1 MRYVVEIDERAVWRP
16 APRLGALFHEYVLAL
31 EDLIGVPAGI
41 TPFAPGYLIL
51 DRTAHEAFVRE
62 LHRWSA
68 GSGHPLAAEL
78 SEPVL
83 AISLVLLERAGVVL
97 ALDSEAPRP
106 AEEVARYAAAI
117 PGGAPGETG
126 SLPVLTPW

>member
-16 APRLGALFHEYVLAL
+16 AQRLGALFHEYALAL

-51 DRTAHEAFVRE
+51 DRVAHAHFVQE
-62 LHRWSA
+62 LHRWS
-68 GSGHPLAAEL
+68 GSSGHPLAAEL

-97 ALDSEAPRP
+97 PLDHGPAPG
-106 AEEVARYAAAI
+106 VARSAAAI

-126 SLPVLTPW
+126 SLPVLMPR